1 LVYAFY
7 SSHAQTFLHLKER
20 FSKANDAIDQRA
32 LGGVGLDSVPTPGF
46 DGGNRDGEDV
56 GVQIFKKG
64 TSLSSSGPSG
74 HTFYLVSI
82 IEFKSP
88 KRLTVTLHEPR
99 GDLKV
104 SAEFAVKFLEI
115 FLFPAA
121 LHFSPFP
128 LT

>member
-1 LVYAFY
+1 LPPG
-7 SSHAQTFLHLKER
+7 SRSPTSPKT
-20 FSKANDAIDQRA
+20 IDESA
-32 LGGVGLDSVPTPGF
+32 LGGVGLDSIPTPRF
-46 DGGNRDGEDV
+46 DEGNSDGEDV

-88 KRLTVTLHEPR
+88 KRLAVTLHEPR

-104 SAEFAVKFLEI
+104 SAEFAVRCFLEF
-115 FLFPAA
+115 FLFSAA
-121 LHFSPFP
+121 LHFSQFP
-128 LT
+128 LA